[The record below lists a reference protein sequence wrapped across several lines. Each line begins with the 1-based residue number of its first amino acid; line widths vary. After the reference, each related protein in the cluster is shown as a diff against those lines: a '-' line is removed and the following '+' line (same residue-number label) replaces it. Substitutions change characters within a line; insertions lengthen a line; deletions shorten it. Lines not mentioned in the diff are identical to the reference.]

1 MEVLRIG
8 AMALDDYLPE
18 FWSDL
23 ESQAISM
30 VPGLFGTWMGPKSPT
45 SVATWLL
52 HEILRGREVV
62 GGPAALSDALVSAA
76 PEVRCGVRVQRI
88 EVQKGRVTGVLLD
101 DGEQLSADAVVSTL
115 GPRRTM
121 LELIHLRQV
130 PPKVARDVRRIR
142 VRGIHAKVHMVVK
155 EPLFPHARVRLGES
169 PNALERAYDDARHK
183 RMPRRPTL
191 DIRQVGNVVSI
202 WAYGATHELR
212 GGWNDDARDALGR
225 AVRARLEE
233 ATGDLSSRVE
243 ATEVLTPAD
252 LEAQYGLE
260 GGHVLHGEMGLDQL
274 LGSCGPRR
282 ACRTAT
288 AASRGLCWVATGRT
302 PVCR

>member
-1 MEVLRIG
+1 M
-8 AMALDDYLPE
+8 
-18 FWSDL
+18 
-23 ESQAISM
+23 
-30 VPGLFGTWMGPKSPT
+30 
-45 SVATWLL
+45 
-52 HEILRGREVV
+52 
-62 GGPAALSDALVSAA
+62 
-76 PEVRCGVRVQRI
+76 
-88 EVQKGRVTGVLLD
+88 RVTGVLLD
-101 DGEQLSADAVVSTL
+101 DGEQLSADAVSTL
-115 GPRRTM
+115 ARRTM

-169 PNALERAYDDARHK
+169 PNALERPTTTRAT
-183 RMPRRPTL
+183 RRAAVAPL

-274 LGSCGPRR
+274 WIMRPTPRMSHGDSGIEGLVLGSDGTHPGVPLSLVSGCL
-282 ACRTAT
+282 
-288 AASRGLCWVATGRT
+288 AAERLLEA
-302 PVCR
+302 